1 MKKKVLAALL
11 AATMVV
17 GMLAG
22 CATSGSGSS
31 EDASDESAGTEEGG
45 EVTLKFL
52 NKYPEEP
59 YAQYFEDA
67 VAAFE
72 EANPDIHIEMENV
85 SDEAIKDKLS
95 VIASGG
101 DMPDIYFSWT
111 GERVKRFA
119 RGEKA
124 LDLTPYLEEDTEWR
138 DSFLPAFLNNSTL
151 DGKTYA
157 IPFRSGIMYMMYNKA
172 VFEENNIEIPET
184 WDDFLAVC
192 ETLKGKGVTPIA
204 FGNSAPWYAS
214 WWIGQ
219 LNAMMIPT
227 DVMEKDY
234 NPATGEFTDESYVK
248 AVQTFLDLNEKGY
261 FGDHVNSKDYYQ
273 VREEFCA
280 GQAAMMLDATPQ
292 FTQFDDGM
300 GAENWGFFKIPTM
313 EGAAGDPGTIG
324 GGGEAWL
331 VASNCAHPDEAIKFL
346 KFMTSKEQADKQ
358 TKEAGLPNALVGGIT
373 EDNATAALAEAYKEG
388 ESYTNIADWLDCAV
402 EARIADQYM
411 TSLQEG
417 LDGKSAEDVMA
428 DVQKVAAEVK
438 AEEAEAE

>member
-1 MKKKVLAALL
+1 MKRRVLAILL
-11 AATMVV
+11 TAAMTM
-17 GMLAG
+17 GMVAG
-22 CATSGSGSS
+22 CATSGAGSS
-31 EDASDESAGTEEGG
+31 DSGSDESSDG

-59 YAQYFEDA
+59 YAKYFEDA

-72 EANPDIHIEMENV
+72 EENPDINIEMENV

-101 DMPDIYFSWT
+101 DMPDIYMSWT

-124 LDLTPYLEEDTEWR
+124 LDLTSYLDEDTKWR
-138 DSFLPAFLNNSTL
+138 DSFLPAFLNNTTV

-157 IPFRSGIMYMMYNKA
+157 IPYRSGIMYMMYNKE
-172 VFEENNIEIPET
+172 VFKKNSIEIPTT
-184 WDDFLAVC
+184 WDEFLAVC
-192 ETLKGKGVTPIA
+192 EKLKGTDVTPIA
-204 FGNSAPWYAS
+204 FGNSSPWYAS

-227 DVMEKDY
+227 DIMEKGY
-234 NPATGEFTDESYVK
+234 NPATGEFTAESYVT
-248 AVQTFLDLNEKGY
+248 AVQTFLDLNDKGY

-273 VREEFCA
+273 AREEFCA

-292 FTQFDDGM
+292 FTQYDDGM
-300 GAENWGFFKIPTM
+300 GAENWGFFKIPSM
-313 EGAAGDPGTIG
+313 EGAKGDAGTVG

-331 VASNCAHPDEAIKFL
+331 VSSNCAHPEEAIKFL
-346 KFMTSKEQADKQ
+346 KFMTGKEQADKQ

-373 EDNATAALAEAYKEG
+373 EDNATEALAEAYKEAEG
-388 ESYTNIADWLDCAV
+388 YTNIADWLDCAV
-402 EARIADQYM
+402 EAKVADQYM

-417 LDGKSAEDVMA
+417 LDGKSAENVMK
-428 DVQKVAAEVK
+428 DVQKAAEEVR
-438 AEEAEAE
+438 AEQGE